1 MGVPTVTLAG
11 KTHVSR
17 SGVSLLSAVGLPEL
31 IAATPEEYV
40 EIAVGLASDLPRLA
54 ALRAKVRERMR
65 QSPLCDARRLARS
78 IEAAYRG
85 MWRNWCGDEVV
96 P

>member
-11 KTHVSR
+11 NTHVSR

-31 IAATPEEYV
+31 IAQSAGEYV

-54 ALRAKVRERMR
+54 ALRAGLREKMR
-65 QSPLCDARRLARS
+65 QSPLCDGPRLARS
-78 IEAAYRG
+78 IEAAYRDT
-85 MWRNWCGDEVV
+85 WRIWCGAERL
-96 P
+96 